1 MKDSKERLILD
12 KRSDILDE
20 IRRKN
25 QSSTKILDK
34 SRMERE
40 SRLTKMNKTM
50 QSENDIKKKMHNHFE
65 NQEKERIIIEKDI
78 EKKSN

>member
-65 NQEKERIIIEKDI
+65 NQEKERINIEKDI